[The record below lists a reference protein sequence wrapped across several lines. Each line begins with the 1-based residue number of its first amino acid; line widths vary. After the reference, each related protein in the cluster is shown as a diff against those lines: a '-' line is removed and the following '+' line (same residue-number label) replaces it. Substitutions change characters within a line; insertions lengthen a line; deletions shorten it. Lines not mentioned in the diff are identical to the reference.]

1 MTVPS
6 MLGRFL
12 EISLHTPDIQA
23 SLEFYESLG
32 FEQASVSETWPY
44 PYAVVTDGRLF
55 IGLHGAYIRSP
66 ALTFVLPDLARS
78 IEALRAGGIA
88 FDQERLGNDVFN
100 QASFTDPAGICI
112 SVIEARTFS
121 PPATA
126 AIVDTACGYFS
137 EFGIP
142 VRDVGASRDFWEPLG
157 FVAMDEESVPF
168 SRTPVT
174 SDHLN
179 LGLYRTRA
187 LRQPVLTFE
196 DADMGTRLARLR
208 DKGFRLSDEMPD
220 SLDDATN
227 AILEAPEGTR
237 LLLMQA
243 DF

>member
-1 MTVPS
+1 

-12 EISLHTPDIQA
+12 EISVHTPDIQA

-32 FEQASVSETWPY
+32 FQQTSVSETWPY
-44 PYAVVTDGRLF
+44 PYAVITDGRLF
-55 IGLHGAYIRSP
+55 LGLHGAYIRSP
-66 ALTFVLPDLARS
+66 ALTFVLPQLSRS
-78 IEALRAGGIA
+78 IEALREAGIQ
-88 FDQERLGNDVFN
+88 FDQERLGTDVFN
-100 QASFTDPAGICI
+100 QAAFTDPGGICV
-112 SVIEARTFS
+112 SLVEARTFS
-121 PPATA
+121 PPATDA
-126 AIVDTACGYFS
+126 EIATTCGYFT

-142 VRDVGASRDFWEPLG
+142 VRDAAASRAFWEPLG
-157 FVAMDEESVPF
+157 FVAMDEESQPF

-196 DADMGTRLARLR
+196 DPDMRERLARLKER
-208 DKGFRLSDEMPD
+208 GLKLSDEMPD

-227 AILEAPEGTR
+227 AIVEAPEGTR
-237 LLLMQA
+237 LLLMQS